1 MADQDAKQILQGTL
15 DRYGLGS
22 LVDKVWQLY
31 TDDTITADTG
41 IDTIGDAL
49 RDTPE
54 FKQRFSANEARVK
67 AGLPELSVSE
77 YIGLERGYQ
86 NAMRGSGLPAGF
98 YDDPTDFANFIA
110 SDTSV
115 AEVQDRVNNGF
126 RAVTESNPQV
136 IQQMKE
142 LYGINEGD
150 LAAYF
155 LDPQRATPIIT
166 RQARAAQIAAEGQRQ
181 AGLQISAQ
189 QAEAI
194 AREGVTAQQAQSGF
208 GDVRAMQELLNPL
221 QGEGDQITQEEAI
234 GGVFG
239 TNAAAR
245 QRIETRQRQRRA
257 AFGGGGSFST
267 GQSGV
272 VGVGVAE

>member
-1 MADQDAKQILQGTL
+1 MAEQDAKQILQGTL

-22 LVDKVWQLY
+22 LVDKVWGLY
-31 TDDTITADTG
+31 TDETINADTS
-41 IDTIGDAL
+41 IDIIGNAL

-67 AGLPELSVSE
+67 AGLPELSVTE

-86 NAMRGSGLPAGF
+86 NAMRGSGLPSGF

-110 SDTSV
+110 NDTSV
-115 AEVQDRVNNGF
+115 AEVQDRVNNGY

-136 IQQMKE
+136 VQQMKQ
-142 LYGINEGD
+142 LYGVSDGD

-155 LDPQRATPIIT
+155 LDPQRALPLIT

-181 AGLQISAQ
+181 AGIQISAQ

-194 AREGVTAQQAQSGF
+194 AREGVTAQQAQAGF
-208 GDVRAMQELLNPL
+208 GDVQAMQELLNPL
-221 QGEGDQITQEEAI
+221 QGEDQITQEEAI

-257 AFGGGGSFST
+257 EFGGGGSFST